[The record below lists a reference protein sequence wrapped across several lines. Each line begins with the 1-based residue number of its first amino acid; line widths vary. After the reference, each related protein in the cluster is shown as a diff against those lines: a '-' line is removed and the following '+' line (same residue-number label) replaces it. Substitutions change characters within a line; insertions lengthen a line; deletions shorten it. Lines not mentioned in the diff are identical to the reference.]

1 MSPRRR
7 AASPNLQ
14 STIVEENTRALID
27 GFNRRIDYLRMSVT
41 DRCDFRCVY
50 CMAEDMQFLPRQQIL
65 SLEELY
71 QVAERF
77 VALGT
82 RKIRLTGGEPLVR
95 QGIVELCTR
104 IAALPGLRELCLT
117 SNGSQLGRLAQPLFD
132 AGVSRLNISLDS
144 LDTERFRSL
153 TRTGDLNQVIA
164 GIDAARSAGFRRTKL
179 NCVVLKGR
187 NDHEIVDLV
196 RFAVDREL
204 DISFIEEMPLGVINE
219 HERGESY
226 CSSDDVRARIAEHF
240 TLVESA
246 ESSQGPAR
254 YWRLA
259 EAPQTRVGFIS
270 PHSHNFCATCNR
282 VRLTVEGRL
291 LLCLGNEHSMDL
303 KQILRAHP
311 GDAERLEQAI
321 RDAMQLKPYRHHFE
335 VGGEVQILRF
345 MNMTGG

>member
-1 MSPRRR
+1 MEQHP
-7 AASPNLQ
+7 A
-14 STIVEENTRALID
+14 ALID
-27 GFNRRIDYLRMSVT
+27 DFNRKIDYLRMSVT

-77 VALGT
+77 VAMGT

-95 QGIVELCTR
+95 QGIVELCAR

-117 SNGSQLGRLAQPLFD
+117 SNGSQLVRLAEPLFA
-132 AGVSRLNISLDS
+132 AGVSRLNVSLDS
-144 LDTERFRSL
+144 LDSARFKAL
-153 TRTGDLNQVIA
+153 TRTGDLDQVIA
-164 GIDAARSAGFRRTKL
+164 GIDAARRAGFRRTKL

-187 NDHEIVDLV
+187 NDDELVDLV
-196 RFAVDREL
+196 QFAIDREL
-204 DISFIEEMPLGVINE
+204 DITFIEEMPLGVIQE
-219 HERGESY
+219 HERGESFY
-226 CSSDDVRARIAEHF
+226 SSDEVRARLAERF
-240 TLVESA
+240 TLIESA

-259 EAPQTRVGFIS
+259 EAPHTRVGFIS

-291 LLCLGNEHSMDL
+291 LLCLGNEHSLDL
-303 KQILRAHP
+303 KQVLRSHP
-311 GDAERLEQAI
+311 GDRDRLDQAI
-321 RDAMQLKPYRHHFE
+321 RDALHLKPYRHHFE